1 MQVSMKNNTIYL
13 EAAGDKNRLK
23 IGIYTPKDV
32 IWHYEDLPAHE
43 DRIRQTA
50 GSMAETLN
58 RSSRKGCSGGHE
70 FERLKSV
77 GRMLCDELLPLEIKE
92 KLRKSDA
99 EYLILKLDDRLVH
112 IPWELLCVD
121 EKFLCQRFNM
131 GRLVKT
137 HQKIAEGNDRNLSS
151 PLSLWIVANPRGD
164 LEIAGSEG
172 LKIFQNTAAL
182 NQEQNL
188 ILPCLDAEITPDEVK
203 EKIKSYDFVHFAG
216 HGDYRSQTDP
226 GGAAQSGWKLS
237 GGNFTVNDIDRM
249 AGGAAMPAFIFS
261 NACQSARTEEWHR
274 NSAPESARPAE
285 NRQTDAGEGSF
296 GLANA
301 FLRAGVKHYLGTF
314 WEIMDEPGSHFA
326 DEFYSLLYA
335 GEPVGKAVRQA
346 RCNLIE
352 KYGPDTCWASYI
364 LYGDPRTNY
373 FSPNMEKASIIPRES
388 EPSVS
393 RSTPTRGS
401 FFNYGLNSGRLK
413 EFQYMLAAGLATVL
427 LVCAILAGNYIVRRI
442 SLYEQIKIQELLIT
456 QAEKKQQKTEALFNE
471 LIKITKPA
479 PASETQD
486 SGTLTLAMVFDSQIS
501 LSDQKTE
508 NLAAF
513 AVQSQLIAYSR
524 FKILERKSFDKILL
538 ELIWE
543 KPEHLNLLMPNL
555 LIFLEVYDED
565 RHPLVLMRL
574 VDKNTG
580 IVIDNLFETLEN
592 GKPVFAQKEKLSE
605 NLLETLKKHYPLRG
619 EVAEIADA
627 GVMLNIGDRAGV
639 RIGQWFKVIGTDTL
653 LKAVSV
659 ETDTCM
665 TTLKKGDALPQK
677 GAEIIEN

>member
-13 EAAGDKNRLK
+13 EAAGEKNRLK

-32 IWHYEDLPAHE
+32 IWHYEELPSHE
-43 DRIRQTA
+43 EKIAGTA
-50 GSMAETLN
+50 VSMAETLN
-58 RSSRKGCSGGHE
+58 RASRKGCSGGHE

-77 GRMLCDELLPLEIKE
+77 GRMLCDELLPLEVKE

-99 EYLILKLDDRLVH
+99 EYLILKLDERLVH

-121 EKFLCQRFNM
+121 DRFLCQRFNM

-137 HQKIAEGNDRNLSS
+137 RQKIADGNDRHLSS
-151 PLSLWIVANPRGD
+151 PLSLWILANPRGD

-182 NQEQNL
+182 NQDQNL
-188 ILPCLDAEITPDEVK
+188 VNPCLDAEITPDEVK

-216 HGDYRSQTDP
+216 HGDYKSQTDP
-226 GGAAQSGWKLS
+226 GGPGQSGWRLT

-261 NACQSARTEEWHR
+261 NACQSARTEEWR
-274 NSAPESARPAE
+274 TKADSSSVSLSQIRSGE
-285 NRQTDAGEGSF
+285 EGSF

-335 GEPVGKAVRQA
+335 GEPVGKAVKQA

-364 LYGDPRTNY
+364 LYGDPRTSY
-373 FSPNMEKASIIPRES
+373 FSPNMGKTEKMP
-388 EPSVS
+388 EPEPAVT
-393 RSTPTRGS
+393 RTTPTRGS

-413 EFQYMLAAGLATVL
+413 EVQHWIATGLATVL

-442 SLYEQIKIQELLIT
+442 SLYEQVKIQELLIA

-471 LIKITKPA
+471 LTKTASLP
-479 PASETQD
+479 PASEKQD
-486 SGTLTLAMVFDSQIS
+486 SGALTLAMVFDSQIS

-513 AVQSQLIAYSR
+513 AVQSRLIEYSR
-524 FKILERKSFDKILL
+524 FKIAERKSFDKILL
-538 ELIWE
+538 ELMWE
-543 KPEHLNLLMPNL
+543 KPEHLNLLMPDI
-555 LIFLEVYDED
+555 LIFLEVYNENNQAS
-565 RHPLVLMRL
+565 LLMRV
-574 VDKNTG
+574 VDKHTG
-580 IVIDNLFETLEN
+580 ILIDNLFETLEN

-605 NLLETLKKHYPLRG
+605 NLLKTLKKHYPLKG
-619 EVAEIADA
+619 CVTEIADTDIT
-627 GVMLNIGDRAGV
+627 LNIGDRAGV
-639 RIGQWFKVIGTDTL
+639 RIGQWFKAEGADTL
-653 LKAVSV
+653 LQAVSV
-659 ETDTCM
+659 EADMCIVR
-665 TTLKKGDALPQK
+665 LKKGDMPQK
-677 GAEIIEN
+677 GDLIIEN